1 MSARRRVSTPR
12 SLRGAWLSALATA
25 LGACD
30 TELLVARFGGD
41 APGTPPGAI
50 QELGTLSFEEG
61 GGSVLVVQRP
71 AQGVNTTNWA
81 HVSHPTADTPP
92 TSLRVVMDD
101 FAGDGSFTISALL
114 WVPAGG
120 AVTTVQLEPFGRPD
134 SSYLSF
140 LRVDLLP
147 DGTLRIDD
155 EPQTFGHYP
164 HDQVFILAIELEVN
178 ATGALATVAPSGAGT
193 SGSQDVVIA
202 EAGMARHF
210 GAVRLW
216 MGSSNAGDFYAD
228 NVLVLEHTP

>member
-1 MSARRRVSTPR
+1 MSARCRVSTAR
-12 SLRGAWLSALATA
+12 GLRGTWLSALATI

-30 TELLVARFGGD
+30 TELLAARFGGD

-50 QELGTLSFEEG
+50 QELGTLSFDEG
-61 GGSVLVVQRP
+61 GGSVLVVERP

-81 HVSHPTADTPP
+81 HVSHPTADTPA
-92 TSLRVVMDD
+92 TSLRVVMDEL
-101 FAGDGSFTISALL
+101 AGDGSFTVSALL

-120 AVTTVQLEPFGRPD
+120 AITTVQLEPFGRPD

-140 LRVDLLP
+140 LHVDLLP

-155 EPQTFGHYP
+155 GPETFGHYP
-164 HDQVFILAIELEVN
+164 HEQVFILAIELEVN
-178 ATGALATVAPSGAGT
+178 ATGALATVAPSGSGT

-202 EAGMARHF
+202 ETGMARHF

-216 MGSSNAGDFYAD
+216 MSSPQAGDFYVD
-228 NVLVLEHTP
+228 NVLVLDRTP